1 MHHQEQVGIL
11 RFDYICTFERVPVF
25 LKKSTTFSKKTV
37 DFFKKTVDFFVK
49 SGHRRTPHKTD
60 DMPIEMIA
68 KYTGLSIQTIKQI

>member
-1 MHHQEQVGIL
+1 M
-11 RFDYICTFERVPVF
+11 RS
-25 LKKSTTFSKKTV
+25 KWTFSALIIYAPLKECQ
-37 DFFKKTVDFFVK
+37 FFVK